1 MGINYKDLEIVD
13 QYTKDNNKELLI
25 VTKKRSQK
33 DVLELIDLGF
43 RYFGENKVQEAN
55 SKFPEIISNHKI
67 KLSLIGP
74 LQSNKVKL
82 ALNIFDEIQSI
93 DRKKIVDEIIKL
105 RTPQTKTKNFFIQIN
120 IGEENQKSGV
130 SEKDIHNFYKYCLDK
145 ELRITGIM
153 CIPPKNED
161 PAFYF
166 QKMNLIKKQLNKNI
180 KLSMGMSSDYKIA
193 IKFNTDLI
201 RIGALL
207 FNDNI

>member
-13 QYTKDNNKELLI
+13 QYAKENNKELLI

-33 DVLELIDLGF
+33 DILELISLGF

-74 LQSNKVKL
+74 LHSNKVKL
-82 ALNIFDEIQSI
+82 SLNIFDEIQSI
-93 DRKKIVDEIIKL
+93 DRKKIVDEIIKF
-105 RTPQTKTKNFFIQIN
+105 RTPKTKTKNFFIQVN
-120 IGEENQKSGV
+120 IGDENQKSGV
-130 SEKDIHNFYKYCLDK
+130 NEKDIYDFYKYCLDK
-145 ELRITGIM
+145 ELFIKGIM
-153 CIPPKNED
+153 CIPPNNED
-161 PAFYF
+161 PSFYF
-166 QKMNLIKKQLNKNI
+166 QKMNLIKDQLNKNI

-201 RIGALL
+201 RIGSLL
-207 FNDNI
+207 FNDKI